1 MLHPYPDVYLNDY
14 ITAIQK
20 AGRGRR
26 IAREVGKMQEARLA
40 ENWKALLAS
49 AWRVA
54 GYSGKG
60 EDVVNRN
67 VKRIMVGIDAMKDA
81 LLL

>member
-1 MLHPYPDVYLNDY
+1 
-14 ITAIQK
+14 
-20 AGRGRR
+20 
-26 IAREVGKMQEARLA
+26 MQEARLA
-40 ENWKALLAS
+40 EDWKALLAS
-49 AWRVA
+49 TWRVA